1 MTQLQPA
8 PGWYPDPS
16 GAPGQRYFDGTEWTS
31 HSQPPGHTPQ
41 PVAVL
46 PKKTNHALHLLLT
59 ILSFP
64 LAFFTFGIVW
74 WLWVWII
81 VAISNHN
88 KTQTIYR

>member
-1 MTQLQPA
+1 MTQPQPA
-8 PGWYPDPS
+8 PGWYPDPN

-31 HSQPPGHTPQ
+31 HTQQAPPAHVPQ

-46 PKKTNHALHLLLT
+46 PKKTNHGLHLLLS
-59 ILSFP
+59 ILTFW
-64 LAFFTFGIVW
+64 FFGGWI
-74 WLWVWII
+74 WVWIF